1 MVNLEWYRT
10 FKAVYQTG
18 SLTAASKALFISQPN
33 VSQHLSA
40 LEAHV
45 GKLLFERKR
54 RLVATDYGKLFYT
67 QVVEPLEKLEEVE
80 TDFKAICC
88 LSQAPIIRVGAVKE
102 FFHAVSSQ
110 YLMDIPASLMIS
122 FGLTKELIARLPKGE
137 IDFVIATQKADEKNL
152 VYEPILKE
160 EFAIVGNS
168 SLDVSTFNKFARTKE
183 WEKAEEWLLK
193 QTWFAYSSD
202 LAIIRRFWLNNF
214 KKRPAIKPR
223 FTIPDMQVI
232 LAAISA
238 GQGLTIT
245 ADYLVK
251 ELLLEKKL
259 KLIWKGNTVS
269 ENTLYLVYDKTK
281 VTTDQIK
288 IARLLFKQPKLPTPV
303 IHQEIEE

>member
-33 VSQHLSA
+33 VSQHLAA

-45 GKLLFERKR
+45 GRQLFERKP

-80 TDFKAICC
+80 TNFKVICG
-88 LSQAPIIRVGAVKE
+88 LSQLPILRVGAVKE

-110 YLMDIPASLMIS
+110 YLADIPASLMVS
-122 FGLTKELIARLPKGE
+122 FGLTKELIARLVKGE
-137 IDFVIATQKADEKNL
+137 MDFVIATQKIEEKNL
-152 VYEPILKE
+152 VYEPFLHE

-168 SLDVSTFNKFARTKE
+168 SMDISAFNELIQNEE
-183 WEKAEEWLLK
+183 WEKVEEWLLA
-193 QTWFAYSSD
+193 QPWFAYSSD
-202 LAIIRRFWLNNF
+202 LAIIRRFWLKNF

-245 ADYLVK
+245 GDYLMENLLK
-251 ELLLEKKL
+251 ENKL
-259 KLIWKGNTVS
+259 KLVWKGHTVTD
-269 ENTLYLVYDKTK
+269 NMLYLAYDKTK
-281 VTTDQIK
+281 VTTDQIRA
-288 IARLLFKQPKLPTPV
+288 ARMLFGQP
-303 IHQEIEE
+303 